1 MPYGRYGFFYG
12 WLIVAAAFVI
22 LWLTQGMTLAGLTVF
37 DEVLLDAVRQTAE
50 TGDLR
55 GAFKLRDTIT
65 MLAAGLLSPVAGA
78 LADRIGVRP
87 LMVGGLLILAA
98 GIALYSNVTSLVQIY
113 VIHALLGVALACCG
127 LVLNI
132 MIVSRWFVRRRGLA
146 IGIALA
152 GTSLG
157 NAAFPQLNAW
167 LITELGWRSAFAWSG
182 LLPLALI
189 PVVVLV
195 MRERPADLG
204 PESPQAGAAASGR
217 AAGMS
222 FHEALRTS
230 NFWILAFIA
239 MGTFYAVLAM
249 ATHLFLHMRGQGFDV
264 RTAATGISVMFL
276 LGLFGKIGSGLLAD
290 RLGDK
295 WVLVG
300 SLSIMCGGAWLLVST
315 NQTTFWPALVLFGLG
330 WGGLYTLLQL
340 LVADCFG
347 LKDLGKILGTITV
360 LNTLGGALGPSVT
373 GLLFDRFHS
382 YTVPF
387 TVIATL
393 VLLATLLA
401 TGLRL
406 VPDRQETVRV
416 AT

>member
-1 MPYGRYGFFYG
+1 MRSPAGVHRFYYG
-12 WLIVAAAFVI
+12 WIVVAAAFVI
-22 LWLTQGMTLAGLTVF
+22 LWITQGITLAGLTVF
-37 DEVLLDAVRQTAE
+37 DEVLLDTIRKTVDSD
-50 TGDLR
+50 DLR

-78 LADRIGVRP
+78 VADRVGVRP
-87 LMVGGLLILAA
+87 LMTVGLLILAA
-98 GIALYSNVTSLVQIY
+98 GIFLYSNVTSLGQIY

-132 MIVSRWFVRRRGLA
+132 MVVSRWFVRRRGIA

-157 NAAFPQLNAW
+157 NAALPQFNAW
-167 LITELGWRSAFAWSG
+167 MMAEFGWRGAFAWSS

-189 PVVVLV
+189 AVVLLAL
-195 MRERPADLG
+195 RERPPDLALESRGADAAHG
-204 PESPQAGAAASGR
+204 AGAPGARST
-217 AAGMS
+217 GMS
-222 FHEALRTS
+222 FAEAVRTS

-239 MGTFYAVLAM
+239 MGTFYAVLAV

-264 RTAATGISVMFL
+264 QMAATGITVMFL
-276 LGLFGKIGSGLLAD
+276 LGLFGKIGSGILAD
-290 RLGDK
+290 RFGDK

-300 SLSIMCGGAWLLVST
+300 SLSIMCCGAWLLVST
-315 NQTTFWPALVLFGLG
+315 SNTTFWPALLLFGLG

-373 GLLFDRFHS
+373 GMLFDKFHS
-382 YTVPF
+382 YAVPF
-387 TVIATL
+387 IVIATL
-393 VLLATLLA
+393 VMLATLLA
-401 TGLRL
+401 TGIRL
-406 VPDRQETVRV
+406 VPAR
-416 AT
+416 